1 MHLISFSLNLT
12 FFSYLTLNNEV
23 KVTKTA
29 STLSCLGFKSCKFG
43 YNPLN
48 HSKENVHIKVFDL
61 EKFLFQCDLEN
72 KVKVPK
78 SLAAFCH
85 VHVLDSCELR

>member
-1 MHLISFSLNLT
+1 MQIWV
-12 FFSYLTLNNEV
+12 Y
-23 KVTKTA
+23 
-29 STLSCLGFKSCKFG
+29 
-43 YNPLN
+43 PLN
-48 HSKENVHIKVFDL
+48 HSEENVHIKVFDL